1 MPSVDA
7 EGERSQPRAVSPT
20 NSEQPPG
27 YCCHWLSGE
36 FLPLKEK
43 LQLWCRAATARRK
56 PSAVAQ
62 ELQRLCKLW
71 GTALGCSTWVS
82 RVSSHLQQQPSRT
95 HHSHQR
101 GTGRGT
107 CGAPRWKG
115 TGPCQG
121 NKGPCCVTASAPAPR
136 AAPHG
141 KVLHHGEWTQEGR
154 VLPLGCP
161 SALPTAS
168 PCGQAPCQ
176 GHRATE
182 GLLGHWLGG
191 PCGAAFH
198 CCR

>member
-1 MPSVDA
+1 MQEPCHLLMLKVSGPSPTLSAPQTQSNHQATAAIGSV
-7 EGERSQPRAVSPT
+7 ERSYPSRKSCSFGAKQPR
-20 NSEQPPG
+20 
-27 YCCHWLSGE
+27 H
-36 FLPLKEK
+36 KENP
-43 LQLWCRAATARRK
+43 Q
-56 PSAVAQ
+56 Q
-62 ELQRLCKLW
+62 QLCKLW

-168 PCGQAPCQ
+168 PCGQAPCP